1 LHRRESPKRKADAK
15 TLARAPIALT
25 QDERRDIDSAAAWM
39 LKAS

>member
-1 LHRRESPKRKADAK
+1 
-15 TLARAPIALT
+15 LARAPIALT